1 MRINVNLASQK
12 YRDAREFYV
21 RWVAGLGL
29 ALAITLG
36 LSLLGWY
43 NYKSTADDSRR
54 IRELRDKIAKV
65 EDERKQAEAVLNR
78 PENQDV
84 RDQSQFWND
93 VIDQK
98 SFSWT
103 QLFSDLEKIMPARAY
118 VTNAQP
124 AITLEKRLQL
134 HLVFVGE
141 KHDDAIE
148 LLSKMERSERFR
160 SPEIKAEEVHTA
172 GLGPGSPSF
181 VQFEIQTYYTPAS
194 PAQQPHLAVAKER
207 AE

>member
-21 RWVAGLGL
+21 RWVASLVL

-36 LSLLGWY
+36 LTLLGWY
-43 NYKSTADDSRR
+43 NYKSTADDSRH

-84 RDQSQFWND
+84 RGQSQFWND

-124 AITLEKRLQL
+124 TITTEKRLQL
-134 HLVFVGE
+134 RLVFVGE
-141 KHDDAIE
+141 KYDDAND
-148 LLSKMERSERFR
+148 LLKKMEHSERFR
-160 SPEIKAEEVHTA
+160 SPELNVEEVHTA
-172 GLGPGSPSF
+172 GLGPGSPSV
-181 VQFEIQTYYTPAS
+181 VQFEIKTYYTPAS
-194 PAQQPHLAVAKER
+194 PVQQPHIAAKER